1 MRLEAARISLAGA
14 VAGVGTAGMG
24 ATEPARIIDQLIA
37 ERTMGL
43 AKNPLWPIAR
53 PFLYRFFNYPQAV
66 AMAEAVANMSGY
78 ASLSHISDILKLD
91 ISVRGIERLPASGA
105 FILAPTHP
113 TGIPDGIAV
122 FDMIKHVRPDF
133 AIFANRDAV
142 RVNERFRDH
151 IIPVEWRP
159 AQKTR
164 AKSRDTLE
172 MTARAFAD
180 GRAIVLFASG
190 RIAYWHE
197 DRLTERPWQTSLVSL
212 ARRYDVPV
220 VPANITARNSGLFYL
235 LSKYSTELRDMTL
248 FHELLNKKSS
258 VFNITIGHPIP
269 AAELEGDQADVTSR
283 LQHHA
288 EHELKADPDA
298 RFLGSGSIAA
308 AA

>member
-1 MRLEAARISLAGA
+1 MRFEAARISLAGA
-14 VAGVGTAGMG
+14 VAGVGFSGMG
-24 ATEPARIIDQLIA
+24 ASDQARIIDQLIA
-37 ERTMGL
+37 ERTVGL
-43 AKNPLWPIAR
+43 ASNPFWPMIR
-53 PFLYRFFNYPQAV
+53 PLLYRFFNYPQAV
-66 AMAEAVANMSGY
+66 AMAEEVSGLSGF
-78 ASLSHISDILKLD
+78 ASLAYISDLLDLD
-91 ISVRGIERLPASGA
+91 ITVTGLERMPATGA

-122 FDMIKHVRPDF
+122 FDIMKDVRRDF
-133 AIFANRDAV
+133 VIFANRDAV

-159 AQKTR
+159 EHKTR

-172 MTARAFAD
+172 MTARAFAV
-180 GRAIVLFASG
+180 GRAIVLFPSG

-212 ARRYDVPV
+212 ARRYEVPV

-258 VFNITIGHPIP
+258 AFTITIGHPI
-269 AAELEGDQADVTSR
+269 AADALDGDQAEVTAR

-288 EHELKADPDA
+288 EHELRADPDA
-298 RFLGSGSIAA
+298 RFAG
-308 AA
+308 

>member
-1 MRLEAARISLAGA
+1 MAAS
-14 VAGVGTAGMG
+14 
-24 ATEPARIIDQLIA
+24 EPAQIMDQLIA
-37 ERTMGL
+37 ERTIGL
-43 AKNPLWPIAR
+43 SKNPLWPIVR

-66 AMAEAVANMSGY
+66 AMAEAVSGMSGY
-78 ASLSHISDILKLD
+78 NSLAHISDLLKLD
-91 ISVRGIERLPASGA
+91 ITVSGLDRMPRSGA

-122 FDMIKHVRPDF
+122 FDIVKNVRRDF
-133 AIFANRDAV
+133 AIFANRDAI

-159 AQKTR
+159 DQKTR

-180 GRAIVLFASG
+180 GKAIILFASG

-212 ARRYDVPV
+212 ARRYNVPV

-258 VFNITIGHPIP
+258 AFTITVGHPIP
-269 AAELEGDQADVTSR
+269 AAELDGDQAEVTAR
-283 LQHHA
+283 LQYHA
-288 EHELKADPDA
+288 EHELRANPDA
-298 RFLGSGSIAA
+298 RFAGIAPLAA
-308 AA
+308 AAA